1 MISILPTNETTPE
14 MTFPAGNGQA
24 DTVDREKEFYIE
36 VHRPTPINGTFDLF
50 AEARQIYARA
60 RDNRRVRSSSII

>member
-1 MISILPTNETTPE
+1 MISIMPTSQKMPVN
-14 MTFPAGNGQA
+14 FPVSSGKS
-24 DTVDREKEFYIE
+24 DPIESEKEFYI
-36 VHRPTPINGTFDLF
+36 VVNRSTPINGAFDLF